1 MNELIIGLIFLG
13 FFLLAV
19 VVMIVTEYLE
29 KIKMMRDAQKWDFV
43 RTHPKTKMRKDG
55 KIVFKK

>member
-19 VVMIVTEYLE
+19 VVMVVTEYLD
-29 KIKMMRDAQKWDFV
+29 KIKMERDAQKWDFIE
-43 RTHPKTKMRKDG
+43 RHPKTKMRRDG
-55 KIVFKK
+55 KIVIDK

>member
-19 VVMIVTEYLE
+19 VVMIVTEYLD
-29 KIKMMRDAQKWDFV
+29 KIKMERDAQKWDFIE
-43 RTHPKTKMRKDG
+43 RHPKAKMRKDG
-55 KIVFKK
+55 KIVIDK